1 MRGTNRITVIRAGR
15 RALDREE
22 AALDAILRQR
32 VQEALD
38 DPHPVILADQVFAD
52 LRALHSERLTAV
64 KRGT

>member
-1 MRGTNRITVIRAGR
+1 MRGTNRITVFRAGR

-52 LRALHSERLTAV
+52 LRALHAERLTAV
-64 KRGT
+64 KRGP